1 MLLINHDTRRH
12 SNEPIYLDGDA
23 CREWQSGGK
32 TRVSKSRDLF
42 GVFSWLAGK
51 KAQNPLA
58 NHKAE
63 QFKYKAVTKQPPGY
77 LREALPQNTTERI
90 DYFNEGK
97 NYVVYKSINNIM
109 GVAGNRIRHEH
120 ITSQT
125 TVSGI

>member
-1 MLLINHDTRRH
+1 MTRGDIQM
-12 SNEPIYLDGDA
+12 NQLYLDGDA

-51 KAQNPLA
+51 KARNPLA

-63 QFKYKAVTKQPPGY
+63 QFKYKAVTKQPPFTSEKHFP
-77 LREALPQNTTERI
+77 RIPQKRI
-90 DYFNEGK
+90 NYFNEGK

-120 ITSQT
+120 IISQT